1 MQTRSLPSF
10 AQGFGGCP
18 QFTCSDG
25 FLDEGGQ
32 NWYYSF
38 IRYRINNQIAAREFR
53 VVDEQGEN
61 LGVITKE
68 EALKIAAEKGLDLI
82 EIAPMAN
89 PPVARIMSF
98 DKFRY
103 ERDKEEKRQ
112 RQAQK
117 PKELKEVRITPRA
130 AQNDLRIRAKK
141 ADEFLKEGHKVT
153 INLFLRGREKANKE
167 WALQKMEEFFTM
179 VSVPYQITMMPKPG
193 GRGFIAQITKK

>member
-1 MQTRSLPSF
+1 MI
-10 AQGFGGCP
+10 
-18 QFTCSDG
+18 
-25 FLDEGGQ
+25 DEH
-32 NWYYSF
+32 
-38 IRYRINNQIAAREFR
+38 
-53 VVDEQGEN
+53 GEN

-68 EALKIAAEKGLDLI
+68 EALTIAGGKGLDLI
-82 EIAPMAN
+82 EIAPMTS

-130 AQNDLRIRAKK
+130 ARNDLQIKARR
-141 ADEFLKEGHKVT
+141 ADEFLEEGHKVT

-167 WALQKMEEFFTM
+167 WALQKMEEFFRM
-179 VSVPYQITMMPKPG
+179 VSIPHQITMAPRPG
-193 GRGFIAQITKK
+193 GRGYVAQIVKK